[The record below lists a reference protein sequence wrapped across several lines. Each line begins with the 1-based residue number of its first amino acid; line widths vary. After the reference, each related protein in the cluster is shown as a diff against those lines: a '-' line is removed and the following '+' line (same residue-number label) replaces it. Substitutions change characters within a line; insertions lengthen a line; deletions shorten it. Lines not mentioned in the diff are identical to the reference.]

1 MFARDAGMG
10 IPAYEACVVADSAAL
25 ECWLPAWPR
34 FGAGH
39 PLRTLLQRAD
49 RLPAGAVGYLG
60 GLAAYFSCEGGLA
73 AAALTRDYLLG
84 DAGDACWLS
93 ADPAWVQPDMTG
105 ARLMACGQLPL
116 SMDEAEKLAAPLHE
130 VFAEQGMRLE
140 LSSPHH
146 WHLRLPAHTEL
157 PQFAAPEAAL
167 GEDLYEHLPQ
177 GAQAR
182 PWRALFNEVQVL
194 LHQHPLNA
202 QRRERGLPPINSLW
216 FWGGGRLPSRVSS
229 AWQGVI
235 GEDLLLLALAKRAGI
250 PAQRRTRLDGAQ
262 KGWLIDLQDQPVDVI
277 ATEWW
282 SALQQLSRRQPLVF
296 ACASGERW
304 LHRPW
309 HRLRGWR
316 RSPP

>member
-1 MFARDAGMG
+1 
-10 IPAYEACVVADSAAL
+10 
-25 ECWLPAWPR
+25 
-34 FGAGH
+34 
-39 PLRTLLQRAD
+39 
-49 RLPAGAVGYLG
+49 
-60 GLAAYFSCEGGLA
+60 
-73 AAALTRDYLLG
+73 
-84 DAGDACWLS
+84 
-93 ADPAWVQPDMTG
+93 
-105 ARLMACGQLPL
+105 
-116 SMDEAEKLAAPLHE
+116 
-130 VFAEQGMRLE
+130 
-140 LSSPHH
+140 
-146 WHLRLPAHTEL
+146 
-157 PQFAAPEAAL
+157 
-167 GEDLYEHLPQ
+167 
-177 GAQAR
+177 
-182 PWRALFNEVQVL
+182 VL